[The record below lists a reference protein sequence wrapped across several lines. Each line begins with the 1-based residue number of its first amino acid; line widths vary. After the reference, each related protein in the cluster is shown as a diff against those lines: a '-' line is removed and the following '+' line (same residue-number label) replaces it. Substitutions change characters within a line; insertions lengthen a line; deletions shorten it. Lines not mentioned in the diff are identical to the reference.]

1 MATMR
6 LTMIGAYKYD
16 PEIFTSLDLP
26 SSIDRETA
34 INNIL
39 LRCGES
45 PLLYDNPDFI
55 KLMIGTWSRK
65 WKDSIERM
73 LTALEEEYNPLHNF
87 DRYEQYDD
95 ERHNTDSNRT
105 DGELNRTTSQ
115 NKTDTTTYGSTITEG
130 TETDEDITYSG
141 SDTTLNDV
149 SAFNETNYQPSSKNS
164 LTSSNTS
171 GRDMTEDKTTD
182 HSGKDELKTI
192 DSQSLKDVNAES
204 KSGKFDETTKHDGHL
219 YGNIGV
225 TTSQQMLQAELDLRS
240 KVNIYDVIAE
250 MFYKE
255 FCVYVY

>member
-16 PEIFTSLDLP
+16 PELFSSLDLP
-26 SSIDRETA
+26 SAIDRETA
-34 INNIL
+34 INNIVV
-39 LRCGES
+39 RCGES

-55 KLMIGTWSRK
+55 KLMIGTWSKK

-73 LTALEEEYNPLHNF
+73 LLALEEEYNPLHNF
-87 DRYEQYDD
+87 DRYEKYDD

-105 DGELNRTTSQ
+105 DSQ
-115 NKTDTTTYGSTITEG
+115 NDRTSTYNRSITEN
-130 TETDEDITYSG
+130 TEGEEGIDYSG
-141 SDTTLNDV
+141 NDETINLI
-149 SAFNETNYQPSSKNS
+149 SAFNSNEYQPNNKSTLDSSNNSDRDYNESKTTSHGGSDSTSDVLGESKN
-164 LTSSNTS
+164 
-171 GRDMTEDKTTD
+171 
-182 HSGKDELKTI
+182 
-192 DSQSLKDVNAES
+192 
-204 KSGKFDETTKHDGHL
+204 GKFDETSKHDGHL